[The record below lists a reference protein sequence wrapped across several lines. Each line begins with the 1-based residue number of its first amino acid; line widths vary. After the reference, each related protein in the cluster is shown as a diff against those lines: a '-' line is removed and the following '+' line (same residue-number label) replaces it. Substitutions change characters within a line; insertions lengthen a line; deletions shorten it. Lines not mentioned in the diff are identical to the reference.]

1 MPVDEEIDL
10 YGRYTSLE
18 TTNRTDQNRGPR
30 DREGREQDRDQES
43 IPQGPQTTAV
53 HPRLILT
60 NNRPR

>member
-10 YGRYTSLE
+10 YGRYTSL
-18 TTNRTDQNRGPR
+18 DQNRGPR